1 MNNKDNIL
9 NINRNQNFFKIFF
22 IFFPLFLIS
31 GSFLSDLSVVV
42 IASYFV
48 FYFYLN
54 KKYFFFKN
62 KLIIFFFIFYLY
74 ININSFF
81 AYLPLVSLSSS
92 LPYIRLILFSI
103 FVGYLL
109 TKISNLKKIIFFS
122 FLTSYLILFIDSLIQ
137 LKLGVNVLGYQEV
150 DNRIS
155 SLFRDKLVMGS
166 YVSRTLPIL
175 IAISYFENFKNVNFL
190 RLFCIL
196 LTGCLVFFSAERVS
210 IFFYISTVIIYLILL
225 PNKFFFFS
233 NLILLIFTLFLLD
246 FLKPSSTHRIYKHT
260 INQIYKEQF
269 FFFSERH
276 QMHYITAYRM
286 FLERKFL
293 GHGIKSFRYLCHQ
306 EPYSTKDVLINNNRN
321 FSPISGYYYL
331 IKDSQDVFYI
341 KDAQKSEFD
350 MLIKNLEESKKSNN
364 LADLMKAENNF
375 SSFQLRENLT
385 KIENK
390 NIILY
395 TIKSPSKVSKGDYT
409 YSSNEHN
416 DGCNTHPHSSH
427 LQILSELGLFGYV
440 FFFFFFSYLIFIF
453 SKKFLSTIF
462 KKVKG
467 IHTNYNIY
475 IIFIILAL
483 IQDLLPLIPTGNIFN
498 NWLSIF
504 FYFKLAFFLN
514 FHFFD
519 RKCSFS

>member
-137 LKLGVNVLGYQEV
+137 LKLGVNLLGYQMV

-196 LTGCLVFFSAERVS
+196 LFFS
-210 IFFYISTVIIYLILL
+210 LWLL
-225 PNKFFFFS
+225 
-233 NLILLIFTLFLLD
+233 
-246 FLKPSSTHRIYKHT
+246 
-260 INQIYKEQF
+260 
-269 FFFSERH
+269 
-276 QMHYITAYRM
+276 
-286 FLERKFL
+286 
-293 GHGIKSFRYLCHQ
+293 G
-306 EPYSTKDVLINNNRN
+306 
-321 FSPISGYYYL
+321 
-331 IKDSQDVFYI
+331 
-341 KDAQKSEFD
+341 
-350 MLIKNLEESKKSNN
+350 
-364 LADLMKAENNF
+364 
-375 SSFQLRENLT
+375 
-385 KIENK
+385 
-390 NIILY
+390 NIICE
-395 TIKSPSKVSKGDYT
+395 IV
-409 YSSNEHN
+409 
-416 DGCNTHPHSSH
+416 GCWMIC
-427 LQILSELGLFGYV
+427 L
-440 FFFFFFSYLIFIF
+440 
-453 SKKFLSTIF
+453 K
-462 KKVKG
+462 
-467 IHTNYNIY
+467 
-475 IIFIILAL
+475 
-483 IQDLLPLIPTGNIFN
+483 
-498 NWLSIF
+498 
-504 FYFKLAFFLN
+504 
-514 FHFFD
+514 
-519 RKCSFS
+519 